1 MLLTIHLFFLVCC
14 TPFYLAI
21 KEMPVRAFVM
31 YTDASRHK
39 QQIQYLALFNNASTV
54 INRVLHVINHLFYD
68 IISTPQALTYRF
80 SARSGWLTFGVLPN
94 TYNSTTFVTEGKRER
109 KKRVCCTLSY
119 SMDVFP
125 VGRPLFFQNSKEPL
139 QNQQQQQTPVYSHS
153 LPSPIVNSAR
163 ELDRVLSRL
172 EMLR

>member
-80 SARSGWLTFGVLPN
+80 SARSG
-94 TYNSTTFVTEGKRER
+94 
-109 KKRVCCTLSY
+109 
-119 SMDVFP
+119 
-125 VGRPLFFQNSKEPL
+125 
-139 QNQQQQQTPVYSHS
+139 
-153 LPSPIVNSAR
+153 
-163 ELDRVLSRL
+163 
-172 EMLR
+172 